1 MGTFAAAVFL
11 LIVTPGPGVLST
23 AGVGAGFGMARG
35 AAYVG
40 GLCLGNA
47 LVGVLVA
54 SGVAASLMAT
64 PWLRHGFMLASTGYL
79 LWLSLRIALAGANT
93 AFAPALKAPR
103 ALDGVLLQLIN
114 PKAYAVNT
122 VLFSGF
128 AFMPQAWLTETLIKF
143 VVINAIWLPLHFA
156 WLYAGV
162 ALKRLA
168 LSATKQRL
176 LNVCMAL
183 SLAAVAALSMLSFAT
198 VTAAT

>member
-1 MGTFAAAVFL
+1 
-11 LIVTPGPGVLST
+11 
-23 AGVGAGFGMARG
+23 
-35 AAYVG
+35 
-40 GLCLGNA
+40 
-47 LVGVLVA
+47 
-54 SGVAASLMAT
+54 
-64 PWLRHGFMLASTGYL
+64 
-79 LWLSLRIALAGANT
+79 LRIALAGANT

-198 VTAAT
+198 ATATT